1 MRNLKQYWQSL
12 FASNNKSVKT
22 HAHTSP
28 GPAEL
33 EHEIAAVS
41 SENQTLAA
49 NLEEVRQ
56 EIAATRNTDKNK
68 LAELERINH
77 TLETARQEEFRKL
90 GELENRLDV
99 ISSEHNQAHN
109 QIKGLKVSLD
119 EASTQLEKT
128 DNQVKQMEL
137 EQRLHEK
144 MLLETQT
151 QLRTQD
157 QRLSWTMM
165 VAGFAVVLATV
176 SGAILILEAH
186 KNATLLTSM
195 NDGMQHLLTS
205 MDRHLNARHQVVA
218 ETPVTTAMVTPATTP
233 TAKAADPDN
242 SATTTD
248 SGLLPEAVD
257 DTAGNSATHTDSGP
271 LPEAVDDTAG
281 NSATHTD
288 SGVLPEAVD
297 DTAGNSATHTDSGAL
312 PEAMDDTAGNSATHA
327 GLPDSTPAA
336 LDNRQ
341 ETSQMLSTIE
351 KNSLFKEATVNQE
364 MKSLPGGIHYR
375 IETPGRGRSPEMT
388 DRVVVNYLAIS
399 PDGKVI
405 DDTYSSGQP
414 VTLHI
419 SQLSP
424 ALQDALLNMGEGA
437 EWEVTVPEQRLYQG
451 TQRSEPGLY
460 LIELLEVIEGDAPD
474 PSMPPE

>member
-77 TLETARQEEFRKL
+77 TLETARQEEFKKL

-109 QIKGLKVSLD
+109 QIKGLKISLA

-248 SGLLPEAVD
+248 SGP
-257 DTAGNSATHTDSGP
+257 
-271 LPEAVDDTAG
+271 
-281 NSATHTD
+281 
-288 SGVLPEAVD
+288 LPEAVD

-312 PEAMDDTAGNSATHA
+312 PEAVDDTAGNSATHA